1 MAEWAAYKNLV
12 REAFAGQTDLPFR
25 ELPSLPADIDA
36 GIVIALIRETRDY
49 SAALARNQAQP
60 VVGEIAVTLEWIALE
75 SAAGAAETAMQVA
88 YFAAA
93 ELARVRF
100 APDVGGCDRAESIIE
115 PHADEQYKL
124 LGREVWI
131 FGR

>member
-1 MAEWAAYKNLV
+1 MAEWSAYKDLV
-12 REAFAGQTDLPFR
+12 REAFAGQKDLPFMER
-25 ELPSLPADIDA
+25 PSLPADIDA
-36 GIVIALIRETRDY
+36 GVAIAQIRETRDY

-60 VVGEIAVTLEWIALE
+60 VVGEISVTLDWIALE
-75 SAAGAAETAMQVA
+75 KAGAAAEAVIRAA

-100 APDVGGCDRAESIIE
+100 APDVAGCDRAESIIE
-115 PHADEQYKL
+115 PHADEQDKL
-124 LGREVWI
+124 IGREVWI